1 MGNRINAKQEN
12 PLCSSI
18 GKLIESKLL
27 EIDRNLLFAVAFSE
41 ELEEV
46 SATCEKIAEES
57 ISDVATL
64 GKVLLRNG
72 ENPQIRLNAT
82 LSTLEFCH
90 DKPEKVPYTA
100 VGVLRNNIS
109 TKKRMAAFMKKLL
122 GTPELLCAEGGFEAI
137 NGVYLSELRR
147 IEELQSFLCR

>member
-1 MGNRINAKQEN
+1 MGNRANAKQEN
-12 PLCSSI
+12 ISCSI

-41 ELEEV
+41 ELPNV
-46 SATCEKIAEES
+46 SDICEKIAEES
-57 ISDVATL
+57 ISDVAVL
-64 GKVLLRNG
+64 GKLLLSNG
-72 ENPQIRLNAT
+72 TNPQIRLNAT

-122 GTPELLCAEGGFEAI
+122 GTPELLCTEGGLEAL

-147 IEELQSFLCR
+147 IEELRAFLYRE